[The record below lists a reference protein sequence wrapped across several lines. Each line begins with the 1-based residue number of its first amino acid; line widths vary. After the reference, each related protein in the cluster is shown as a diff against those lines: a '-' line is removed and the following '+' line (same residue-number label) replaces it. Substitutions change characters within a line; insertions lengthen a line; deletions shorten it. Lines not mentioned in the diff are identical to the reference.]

1 MTEGVEMADCGIPV
15 EQARADHE
23 FLAECKA
30 ELVMFLDERK
40 RSRERWE
47 KIRAQVI
54 GGLIL
59 SAIGAVG
66 SLLFWV
72 GKIVLEHIEKVHP

>member
-1 MTEGVEMADCGIPV
+1 MTEGEQVADCGVPI
-15 EQARADHE
+15 EQHVADHE
-23 FLAECKA
+23 WIRECKA
-30 ELVMFLDERK
+30 ELMLYVDAQK

-66 SLLFWV
+66 SLLFWI
-72 GKIVLEHIEKVHP
+72 GKLVIEHFEKVQP